1 MKAKISSTSDCF
13 SENWKYLIFH
23 YILSCT
29 VIDSH
34 LDVLKGD
41 LNFLFVELGLGGAVN
56 KIKWRNVLFPSPAS
70 SQGWW
75 EQKQMSRNVLFLP
88 QPLHSSSSSSSV
100 LLVFTKKRNFLYT
113 FEKIQRMKNLIWR
126 RSFQRKFWNSKYII
140 VIRKSDD
147 WNIKSKSIK
156 GGVPCISL

>member
-23 YILSCT
+23 YILCFT

-100 LLVFTKKRNFLYT
+100 LLVFTKKEVYFWKDSKD
-113 FEKIQRMKNLIWR
+113 EKLNLKKK
-126 RSFQRKFWNSKYII
+126 KFSEE
-140 VIRKSDD
+140 V
-147 WNIKSKSIK
+147 
-156 GGVPCISL
+156 LEL

>member
-23 YILSCT
+23 YILCFT

-88 QPLHSSSSSSSV
+88 QPLHSSSSSSIG
-100 LLVFTKKRNFLYT
+100 LLVFTKKEVYFWKDSKD
-113 FEKIQRMKNLIWR
+113 EKLNLKK
-126 RSFQRKFWNSKYII
+126 KFSEE
-140 VIRKSDD
+140 V
-147 WNIKSKSIK
+147 
-156 GGVPCISL
+156 LEL

>member
-23 YILSCT
+23 YILCFT

-56 KIKWRNVLFPSPAS
+56 KIKWRDVLFPSPAS

-88 QPLHSSSSSSSV
+88 QPLHSSSSSSSG
-100 LLVFTKKRNFLYT
+100 LLVFTKKEVYFWKDSKD
-113 FEKIQRMKNLIWR
+113 EKLNLKK
-126 RSFQRKFWNSKYII
+126 KFSEE
-140 VIRKSDD
+140 V
-147 WNIKSKSIK
+147 
-156 GGVPCISL
+156 LEL

>member
-23 YILSCT
+23 YILCFT

-88 QPLHSSSSSSSV
+88 QPLHSSSSSSSG
-100 LLVFTKKRNFLYT
+100 LLVFTKKEVYFWKDSKD
-113 FEKIQRMKNLIWR
+113 EKLNLKK
-126 RSFQRKFWNSKYII
+126 KFSEE
-140 VIRKSDD
+140 V
-147 WNIKSKSIK
+147 
-156 GGVPCISL
+156 LEL

>member
-23 YILSCT
+23 YILCFT

-56 KIKWRNVLFPSPAS
+56 KIKWRDVLFPSPAS

-88 QPLHSSSSSSSV
+88 QPLHSSSSSSSG
-100 LLVFTKKRNFLYT
+100 LLVFTKKEVYFWKDSKD
-113 FEKIQRMKNLIWR
+113 EKLNLKKK
-126 RSFQRKFWNSKYII
+126 KFSEE
-140 VIRKSDD
+140 V
-147 WNIKSKSIK
+147 
-156 GGVPCISL
+156 LEL

>member
-23 YILSCT
+23 YILCFT
-29 VIDSH
+29 VIDSY

-56 KIKWRNVLFPSPAS
+56 KIKWRDVLFPSPAS

-88 QPLHSSSSSSSV
+88 QPLHSSSSSSSG
-100 LLVFTKKRNFLYT
+100 LLVFTKKEVYFWKDSKD
-113 FEKIQRMKNLIWR
+113 EKLNLKK
-126 RSFQRKFWNSKYII
+126 KFSEE
-140 VIRKSDD
+140 V
-147 WNIKSKSIK
+147 
-156 GGVPCISL
+156 LEL